1 MPSRMVIE
9 KVYAVRVV
17 LNMCEVQMRN
27 IRNLYSLGFESQIF
41 ILDVFVNYKL

>member
-1 MPSRMVIE
+1 MVIE

-27 IRNLYSLGFESQIF
+27 IRNLYSFGFESQIF
-41 ILDVFVNYKL
+41 ILDLFVHYKL